1 MARFRRDGQKQVGQ
15 RMRRDRR
22 RLGRFVAFAEMQ
34 ADLRPT
40 SLVRRPT
47 APKPEKERA
56 PVPKSVDAR
65 D

>member
-1 MARFRRDGQKQVGQ
+1 MARFRRDGQKQVSQ

-40 SLVRRPT
+40 SLARRPPV
-47 APKPEKERA
+47 PKPEGRERL
-56 PVPKSVDAR
+56 
-65 D
+65 

>member
-1 MARFRRDGQKQVGQ
+1 MARFRRDGQKQVSQ

-40 SLVRRPT
+40 SLVRRPP
-47 APKPEKERA
+47 APKPEGRERL
-56 PVPKSVDAR
+56 
-65 D
+65 